1 MPSPSTIESEQ
12 EPVSAPEPAP
22 AVKPK
27 KQKPAG
33 VEVHQRTVA
42 AGGNLVP
49 MPDDQQTVVP
59 WK

>member
-1 MPSPSTIESEQ
+1 
-12 EPVSAPEPAP
+12 
-22 AVKPK
+22 VKPK

-42 AGGNLVP
+42 AGGDLVP